1 MISIAVS
8 IQVQTSQRETALT
21 HTRLQSCRIIMNMR
35 RLKVEPRC
43 SDDVTSDNFRLS
55 TVIQTSHG
63 TQEDVELKLPPRET

>member
-8 IQVQTSQRETALT
+8 IQIQNCQRETVLT
-21 HTRLQSCRIIMNMR
+21 HTLSQSCRIIMNMR

-43 SDDVTSDNFRLS
+43 SNDVTSDNFRLS

-63 TQEDVELKLPPRET
+63 IQEDLELKLPP

>member
-8 IQVQTSQRETALT
+8 TQVQTSQREPALT
-21 HTRLQSCRIIMNMR
+21 HTPLQSCRIIMNMR

-63 TQEDVELKLPPRET
+63 TQEDLGLKLPP